1 MGDFLLLP
9 PQEVLVGSSV
19 QVKEHADSWDTS
31 RCSLPA
37 KLAWNAS
44 RAAWSLIE
52 TSKDVREDA
61 GKVLG
66 KGKGNDDGRRQVRVC
81 VLHQVQH
88 YDHCPA
94 LHRQACS

>member
-1 MGDFLLLP
+1 M
-9 PQEVLVGSSV
+9 
-19 QVKEHADSWDTS
+19 QVKEHADIWDTS

-44 RAAWSLIE
+44 RAAWSLVE

-66 KGKGNDDGRRQVRVC
+66 KVKGDDDGRRQVRSS
-81 VLHQVQH
+81 VLHQAH
-88 YDHCPA
+88 HCYHRPA
-94 LHRQACS
+94 LYAGNVGLCTSKHAVEI